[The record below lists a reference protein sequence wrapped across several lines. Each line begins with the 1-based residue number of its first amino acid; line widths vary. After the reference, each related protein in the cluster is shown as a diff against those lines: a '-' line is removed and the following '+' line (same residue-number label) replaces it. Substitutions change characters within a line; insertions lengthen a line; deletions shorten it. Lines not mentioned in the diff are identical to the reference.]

1 MVMAMGKDDNNNV
14 HITQFN
20 VQLYFRRPAL
30 DDGELLAKMFSGE
43 QGFEAKP
50 VADDYGAHPMQGTMS
65 FYREG
70 FRIAPV
76 QSNVLPFR
84 ILQVMSYPNTLKEPD
99 AETLA
104 CLRFAAT
111 QLQEHLHIDIEG
123 DIYAVRVVSHALVDG
138 GRQYMLSKLSSIE
151 NVASLAG
158 RYVAHKNPMGALQ
171 IVTKTGSELSHRSWS
186 DIRVSQ
192 FKESSYVV
200 TIFHETESLA
210 LALDWIAQVK
220 QFAVTMIRE
229 MEQQAST

>member
-1 MVMAMGKDDNNNV
+1 MDNV

-30 DDGELLAKMFSGE
+30 DSELLGTMFSDS
-43 QGFEAKP
+43 QGFEVKP
-50 VADDYGAHPMQGTMS
+50 IADDYGTHPMQGTMS

-99 AETLA
+99 TETLA
-104 CLRFAAT
+104 CLDFTAS
-111 QLQEHLHIDIEG
+111 QLQKYLHIDIEN
-123 DIYAVRVVSHALVDG
+123 DIYATRVVSHAIVDG
-138 GRQYMLSKLSSIE
+138 NKQYVLSKLSSIE
-151 NVASLAG
+151 YVPSIAG

-171 IVTKTGSELSHRSWS
+171 IVTKTGSDLLHKSWS

-192 FKESSYVV
+192 FKENSYVV
-200 TIFHETESLA
+200 TIFHESESLG

-220 QFAVTMIRE
+220 QFIAIMILE
-229 MEQQAST
+229 MEQAAVE

>member
-1 MVMAMGKDDNNNV
+1 MDNV

-20 VQLYFRRPAL
+20 VQLYFRSPAL
-30 DDGELLAKMFSGE
+30 DSELLGTMFSGA

-50 VADDYGAHPMQGTMS
+50 VADDYGTHPMQGTMS

-104 CLRFAAT
+104 CLNFAAA
-111 QLQEHLHIDIEG
+111 QLQEHLKIDIEK
-123 DIYAVRVVSHALVDG
+123 DVYAVRVVSHAIVDG
-138 GRQYMLSKLSSIE
+138 GREHMLAKLSSIE
-151 NVASLAG
+151 GVPSLAG

-192 FKESSYVV
+192 FKENSYVV
-200 TIFHETESLA
+200 TIFHETESLS
-210 LALDWIAQVK
+210 LALDWIAEVK
-220 QFAVTMIRE
+220 QFVATIIQE
-229 MEQQAST
+229 MEQAA